1 MLFDRFVRSLRG
13 DDVIDAL
20 QERFNRTDIKY
31 TDKDRRTI
39 YEHFREAYQAMRE
52 LRLDGE
58 TGRIYIN
65 PYAL

>member
-39 YEHFREAYQAMRE
+39 YERFRETYQAMRE

-65 PYAL
+65 PYEL